1 MKNRNLIYLLL
12 TASALVLAA
21 CSDDDHDRYDGW
33 TTSAASGSGSGSSSS
48 ASTSF
53 DVPDIEFDETPLDE
67 GTEIIP
73 TDDNDYVEN
82 SSFSNVIYIDYDGQ
96 SVTTSGDLDKVTLT
110 TDGAHVTV
118 TATSKMAYVLSG
130 ESNNGSFKVY
140 SENKMMITLNGL
152 SLANPNGAAINDQC
166 GKSLY
171 IVIADD
177 TDNTLSDGSPYSIPD
192 NEDMKGTIF
201 SEGQIIFS
209 GNGNLTVNAT
219 GNNGIASDDYI
230 IFRPGNVIN
239 VTSSA
244 NNGVKSN
251 DGVTI
256 HGGVLNI
263 GVSAAAA
270 KGINSE
276 ATVTIDGGRTTII
289 TSGAPQT
296 EGGETTGAAG
306 IKSDSLFTMT
316 DGELNILSSGQG
328 GKGINCDTDIEI
340 SGGEV
345 NVVTTGKEY
354 SGGDGCSPKG
364 IRAENNITIS
374 GGEINVTCS
383 GGDDAEGIES
393 KNIMTIEGGEIVVNA
408 YDDAINAASRIN
420 IYGGKLYAYSAD
432 NDGIDSNGS
441 MYITDGV
448 ILAIGT
454 TTPEGP
460 FDCDNNVFSITGGTI
475 IGIGGTTSTP
485 STSSTTQPV
494 ILLGQQSYTSGKYLT
509 LDDDDDANLFA
520 FLLPRTYSSAVLMV
534 STPDMTEGET
544 YTFKTGASVSG
555 GSWWQGYSDDTTTSG
570 GTTIK
575 SVSLSSTIV
584 SSGTS
589 SGNQGGN
596 GGAGGN
602 GGGFGGGWW

>member
-1 MKNRNLIYLLL
+1 MTLAVLLAM
-12 TASALVLAA
+12 TA
-21 CSDDDHDRYDGW
+21 CSTGDDHDDWSNGGSM
-33 TTSAASGSGSGSSSS
+33 TSSGGGSSSS
-48 ASTSF
+48 SSSSSVGSI
-53 DVPDIEFDETPLDE
+53 DVPDVEFDESTLDE
-67 GTEIIP
+67 GTESIP
-73 TDDNDYVEN
+73 SDDNDYVEN
-82 SSFSNVIYIDYDGQ
+82 STFSNTVYIDYDGN
-96 SVTTSGDLDKVTLT
+96 SATTSGDVDKVTIE

-130 ESNNGSFKVY
+130 ESDDGSFKVY
-140 SENKMMITLNGL
+140 SENKMMVTLNGL
-152 SLANPNGAAINDQC
+152 DLTNPDGAAINDQC

-171 IVIADD
+171 IVLADD
-177 TDNTLSDGSPYSIPD
+177 SENTLTDGSSYDIPD

-209 GNGNLTVNAT
+209 GNGKLTVNAS

-230 IFRPGNVIN
+230 VFRPGNVIN
-239 VTSSA
+239 ITSTA

-251 DGVTI
+251 DGVFI
-256 HGGVLNI
+256 RGGVLNI
-263 GVSAAAA
+263 GVSATAA

-276 ATVTIDGGRTTII
+276 AKVTIEGGRTTII
-289 TSGAPQT
+289 TSGAPET
-296 EGGETTGAAG
+296 DGGETTGAAG

-340 SGGEV
+340 SGGEI

-364 IRAENNITIS
+364 IRAENNVTIS

-383 GGDDAEGIES
+383 GGDSAEGIES
-393 KNIMTIEGGEIVVNA
+393 KNIMTISGGEIVVNA

-420 IYGGKLYAYSAD
+420 INGGKLYAYSAD

-441 MYITDGV
+441 MYFTDGV

-460 FDCDNNVFSITGGTI
+460 FDCDNYVFSIKGGTI
-475 IGIGGTTSTP
+475 IGLGGTTSTP

-494 ILLGQQSYTSGKYLT
+494 ILLGQQSYTSGKYLS
-509 LDDDDDANLFA
+509 LDDSDDNNIFA
-520 FLLPRTYSSAVLMV
+520 FKIPRTYSAAVLMV
-534 STPDMTEGET
+534 SSPDMSVGET
-544 YTFKTGASVSG
+544 YTFSTGVSVSG
-555 GSWWQGYSDDTTTSG
+555 GSWWQGFSDDATVSG
-570 GTTIK
+570 GSTLK
-575 SVSLSSTIV
+575 SVSQSSTIV